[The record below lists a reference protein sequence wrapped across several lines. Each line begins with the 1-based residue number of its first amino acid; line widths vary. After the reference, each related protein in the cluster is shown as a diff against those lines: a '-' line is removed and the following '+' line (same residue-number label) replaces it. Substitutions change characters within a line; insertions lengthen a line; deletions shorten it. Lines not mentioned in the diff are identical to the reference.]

1 MSESRER
8 QESLIIL
15 KYRSERDARAILDAI
30 APDNSQAP
38 EGVTLAAEAL
48 GGELK
53 VSITCERG
61 MKSFTATMDD
71 LLSCIQAAERALAEI
86 QRARRHPRQNV
97 AESHRA

>member
-1 MSESRER
+1 LSESRGK
-8 QESLIIL
+8 QEALIIL

-38 EGVTLAAEAL
+38 DGITLATEAS

-61 MKSFTATMDD
+61 MKSFTATIDD

-86 QRARRHPRQNV
+86 YKAHRHSRQNLM
-97 AESHRA
+97 ESHRA